1 MDPDLHSL
9 KIEKYRNKRKMQ
21 EKGTGTGN
29 NCSFNKNVSVNWDQ
43 PHSILLLSN
52 ILFFNDVEVHTCS
65 IYWTAMSHLIYLEA
79 RHGVMAD
86 ASGT

>member
-29 NCSFNKNVSVNWDQ
+29 NCSFNKNVSVNLDQ
-43 PHSILLLSN
+43 HHSILLFSN
-52 ILFFNDVEVHTCS
+52 IFFFNDVEVGT
-65 IYWTAMSHLIYLEA
+65 HL
-79 RHGVMAD
+79 
-86 ASGT
+86 